1 MAEIVWTEPA
11 LSDLD
16 ASADFIAL
24 ENPIAAQGLVRKI
37 FEHVEHL
44 ADHPEM
50 GSTPAELE
58 GRRYRQI
65 VEPPVRVFYRFDGNR
80 VFVVHVMRS
89 ERQFDIAHLERGV
102 RRNS

>member
-16 ASADFIAL
+16 AIADFIAL

-37 FEHVEHL
+37 FAHVEHL

-50 GSTPAELE
+50 GSFPTELE
-58 GRRYRQI
+58 GQRYRQV

-80 VFVVHVMRS
+80 VFVLHVMRS
-89 ERQFDIAHLERGV
+89 ERQFHIARLERGLK
-102 RRNS
+102 RDS